1 MNCYTIEDHYNTKKK
16 CATDRGIDWN
26 FTMDEFKAFWS
37 LRNTQ
42 RCFYT
47 NSNFKLVK
55 NTGVGTPDLYPTIER
70 IDQSMPYGKPN
81 CIWVTLQSN
90 KCKARF
96 IEQGESTKGQ
106 APRVLK
112 MINKIKKVL
121 NNKQQLAESMVAYW
135 DVYADVKVKNS
146 VLIKQQN
153 AEKKLLESKE
163 AEAKKWEDELSFAKH
178 YISIVEELSQVGVEL
193 QITLGTLKKSLGRC
207 NKCQVSG
214 EVFTNI
220 EDKWLFIINKS
231 LPVTSDNVKV
241 TTRNVRNAMDLLTR
255 VCTIDKLALNIHKI
269 QNKEK

>member
-1 MNCYTIEDHYNTKKK
+1 MTNLEDRYNAKKQS
-16 CATDRGIDWN
+16 CTDRMISFDLSLDQW
-26 FTMDEFKAFWS
+26 KALWKLQETETCAYLNLPF
-37 LRNTQ
+37 N
-42 RCFYT
+42 
-47 NSNFKLVK
+47 NSKK
-55 NTGVGTPDLYPTIER
+55 DHGATIER
-70 IDQSMPYGKPN
+70 IKDGIGYTISNICLVTKLANDLKNNYVFLGKDLKG
-81 CIWVTLQSN
+81 VS
-90 KCKARF
+90 
-96 IEQGESTKGQ
+96 STN
-106 APRVLK
+106 RSYIHR
-112 MINKIKKVL
+112 INKILNCQDNIDKVL
-121 NNKQQLAESMVAYW
+121 LPYTEAFAKLKDTNSIRIKKQNTEKTKQQVIA
-135 DVYADVKVKNS
+135 
-146 VLIKQQN
+146 
-153 AEKKLLESKE
+153 